1 MESELDSH
9 DKLVQELQALREQQ
23 ARWQD
28 LQSRC
33 DAAETALSAI
43 EKRNQ
48 ILGDSAP
55 FGIFTTNL
63 EGGITAF
70 NRKMRD
76 MLSWPQDQEPSQLTV
91 DKVPAMAGAR
101 VGDDFRRCMQ
111 TKGSLIRDYPC
122 IDARGASLYLRFYIS
137 PVVDEVGMISG
148 AMAFVENR
156 SALKMAQEAAVEN
169 EQRYGLLFQSAP
181 IAMIER
187 DASRL
192 RKHLLELQLLDEHLL
207 KQYLQQHP
215 EKMVEFMALIK
226 TVDCNDAFL
235 DLMESDDKD
244 AIMSNMP
251 MIALGEQSRRLAE
264 EIILTVAHGK
274 VLQEREMTIQTL
286 KGCPKQVIT
295 RALVIAGHEDTLAR
309 VVISVADITK
319 RKEAEEALRASE
331 QRFREQ
337 ALRDNLTGLFNR
349 RYLYQSLSNLL
360 ADTRK
365 RQSTLSVLFM
375 DLDDFKQVVDVNGH
389 LRGSR
394 VIQEVAGTIR
404 QTLTPPAFAVAY
416 AGDEFVVVLPGADQ
430 IQAKQKAVEIQNMI
444 KGSAYLQNIGLAV
457 RIQASCGI
465 ATCPQHGTNVDDLL
479 AAADHA
485 LFAVKGK
492 GKGKSAIAWSDE
504 AGVQ

>member
-9 DKLVQELQALREQQ
+9 DKLRQELLALREKQS
-23 ARWQD
+23 RWQD

-33 DAAETALSAI
+33 DAAETALRAI

-55 FGIFTTNL
+55 FGIFTTDL
-63 EGGITAF
+63 GGGITAF

-91 DKVPAMAGAR
+91 DAVPALAGAR
-101 VGDDFRRCMQ
+101 VGDDFRRCFR
-111 TKGSLIRDYPC
+111 TKRSLIRDYPC
-122 IDARGASLYLRFYIS
+122 MDADGACLHLRFYIS
-137 PVVDEVGMISG
+137 PVPDETGLISG

-156 SALKMAQEAAVEN
+156 SALKMAQVAAMEN

-192 RKHLLELQLLDEHLL
+192 KSHLEKLQLVDEH
-207 KQYLQQHP
+207 KIRHYLQRHT
-215 EKMVEFMALIK
+215 EKIGEFMALIK

-235 DLMESDDKD
+235 DLMETDDKE
-244 AIMSNMP
+244 AIMSSMP
-251 MIALGEQSRRLAE
+251 MTAFGEKNSRLAE
-264 EIILTVAHGK
+264 EVILSVAHGK

-286 KGCPKQVIT
+286 RGRQKQVMT
-295 RALVIAGHEDTLAR
+295 RALVIAGHEETMAR
-309 VVISVADITK
+309 VVISFADITK
-319 RKEAEEALRASE
+319 RKEVEEALRASE

-349 RYLYQSLSNLL
+349 RYLYQTLSSLL
-360 ADTRK
+360 ADTRQT
-365 RQSTLSVLFM
+365 QSTLSVLFI
-375 DLDDFKQVVDVNGH
+375 DLDDFKQVVDINGH
-389 LRGSR
+389 LKGSR
-394 VIQEVAGTIR
+394 VIQEVAGSIR
-404 QTLTPPAFAVAY
+404 QILTPPAFAVAY

-430 IQAKQKAVEIQNMI
+430 IQAKQKAREIQTLI
-444 KGSAYLQNIGLAV
+444 KRTVYLQNLGLGV
-457 RIQASCGI
+457 QIQASCGI
-465 ATCPQHGTNVDDLL
+465 ATCPEHGTNVDELL

-492 GKGKSAIAWSDE
+492 GKGKSAIAWVDE
-504 AGVQ
+504 PDTL